1 MSDLFDLLVVGG
13 GINGAGIARDA
24 AGRGLKV
31 GLVEMNDLGSGT
43 SSWST
48 KLIHGGLRYLEFYEF
63 GLVRESLAER
73 ETLWRM
79 APHLIHPLRFV
90 LPYQK
95 GLRPAW
101 MLRAGL
107 FLYDHLGGRK
117 LLPATR
123 TLDLARDEAG
133 APLKGG
139 HRLAFEYSDCAV
151 DDCRLVTLTALDA
164 RERGAT
170 IRTRA
175 TLVSGRREG
184 DVWACDVEDARGGRA
199 TLRARMLVNAAGPWV
214 AQVLGQR
221 LGVRTTAGARLVQ
234 GSHIV
239 VKKLYDHERCY
250 FFQNADRR
258 IFFAI
263 PYRGAFTLIGTTD
276 RDYDGDPAK
285 VAASGAEVDYLL
297 EAANAYFRRPL
308 TRDDLVW
315 AFSGVRP
322 LYDDGASEARAAT
335 RDYVFE
341 LDGEG
346 APLLSIFGGKIT
358 TYRRLARD
366 ALQKLGV
373 GGDADWTARAP
384 LPGGDFPVDGLDAL
398 AGGLRGAYPFLPPET
413 ALRLARAYGT
423 RAARMLGAATRMA
436 DLGEDFGAGL
446 TRAEVD
452 YLIDHEWAMS
462 AEDVLWR
469 RGKLGLVM
477 PAQGAARLD
486 AYLRDRTGLA
496 LPATI
501 PDWRA
506 ACA

>member
-1 MSDLFDLLVVGG
+1 MSEPFDLLVIGG
-13 GINGAGIARDA
+13 GVNGAGIARDA
-24 AGRGLKV
+24 AGRGLRV
-31 GLVEMNDLGSGT
+31 GLVEMNDLASGT

-63 GLVRESLAER
+63 KLVRESLMER

-95 GLRPAW
+95 GARPAW

-107 FLYDHLGGRK
+107 FLYDHLGGRE

-123 TLDLARDEAG
+123 TLNLARDRAG
-133 APLKGG
+133 AALKPGY
-139 HRLAFEYSDCAV
+139 RLAFEYSDCAV
-151 DDCRLVTLTALDA
+151 DDARLVALTALDA
-164 RERGAT
+164 SERGAT

-175 TLVSGRREG
+175 KLLAGRREG
-184 DVWACDVEDARGGRA
+184 DLWACAIEDARGERT
-199 TLRARMLVNAAGPWV
+199 TLRAKMLVNAAGPWV
-214 AQVLGQR
+214 AEVLGQR
-221 LGVRTTAGARLVQ
+221 LGAAPKASVRLVQ

-239 VKKLYDHERCY
+239 VPRLYDHDRCY
-250 FFQNADRR
+250 FFQNADKR

-285 VAASGAEVDYLL
+285 VAASGAEIDYLI
-297 EAANAYFRRPL
+297 AASNAYFRREL
-308 TRDDLVW
+308 TRADLAW
-315 AFSGVRP
+315 AYSGVRP
-322 LYDDGASEARAAT
+322 LYDDGASEARSAT

-341 LDGEG
+341 LDRDG

-358 TYRRLARD
+358 TYRRLALE
-366 ALQKLGV
+366 ALATLGV
-373 GGDADWTARAP
+373 RGDAGWTARAP
-384 LPGGDFPVDGLDAL
+384 LPGGDFPVEGVAAL
-398 AGGLRGAYPFLPPET
+398 AQGLAADHPFLTPAHAE
-413 ALRLARAYGT
+413 RLARAYGT
-423 RAARMLGAATRMA
+423 RARRILGAARRA
-436 DLGEDFGAGL
+436 EDLGEDFGATL
-446 TRAEVD
+446 TQAEVD
-452 YLIDHEWAMS
+452 HLIDQEWALS

-469 RGKLGLVM
+469 RSKLGLVM

-486 AYLRDRTGLA
+486 AYLQARTGLT

-506 ACA
+506 ATA